1 MFEHA
6 RRLKGLLF
14 RVPLVATASMS
25 KEIALAGCSF
35 VKQVRYLKQ
44 KSGFLYTA
52 LYLKQC
58 AVSLQRYYAGNYHK
72 GDLLSVPVSLTRCGI
87 PKIIPAVLRKHVR
100 AKSDR
105 GDKLVKLY
113 LSWFGLAKLILVA
126 KKVTKAT
133 FSSMASPHPDI
144 GRVLEVL
151 DEIKTSFRDLQPIY
165 LPHLQNIPLE
175 LGMSWEPTWKSTPL
189 LDNFVRSFDLKVDD
203 TVDKEAAKYAKDHN
217 IFVNLKHE
225 IAAFI
230 WNIPKIHS
238 IPDGFFSPGILWSK
252 MVL

>member
-6 RRLKGLLF
+6 RLLKGLLF

-35 VKQVRYLKQ
+35 VKQVRYLKH

-133 FSSMASPHPDI
+133 LSSIASPPPS
-144 GRVLEVL
+144 LPCFEEV
-151 DEIKTSFRDLQPIY
+151 I
-165 LPHLQNIPLE
+165 
-175 LGMSWEPTWKSTPL
+175 
-189 LDNFVRSFDLKVDD
+189 
-203 TVDKEAAKYAKDHN
+203 
-217 IFVNLKHE
+217 
-225 IAAFI
+225 
-230 WNIPKIHS
+230 
-238 IPDGFFSPGILWSK
+238 
-252 MVL
+252 